1 MRTTSE
7 WKEGLQS
14 AERERRGGGHGLG
27 IAGLGSPRGGAE
39 SGNARCGPPRYCNHQ
54 PGDICRNPESGK
66 RAVYSCVR
74 LAKVCTTR
82 PNSEAKFRLS
92 SHGSDER
99 LALAR
104 ALPCGRSRACA
115 ACAALSTQSSPQA
128 TSGAPIHQRGVPV
141 PTARYSHTARINIG
155 ASAPAKALVT
165 HSSRLMFLPKRP

>member
-39 SGNARCGPPRYCNHQ
+39 SGNARRAPRALLQPPTWRDMPE
-54 PGDICRNPESGK
+54 PGSGK

-99 LALAR
+99 LALA
-104 ALPCGRSRACA
+104 SRAA
-115 ACAALSTQSSPQA
+115 VRACAALSTQSSPQA

-141 PTARYSHTARINIG
+141 PTARYSHTARIT
-155 ASAPAKALVT
+155 SERP
-165 HSSRLMFLPKRP
+165 HPPRRLLLTPQG

>member
-1 MRTTSE
+1 MSKRRDCSQQSE
-7 WKEGLQS
+7 SGEGAGTAS
-14 AERERRGGGHGLG
+14 ASLGLAPHGGERR
-27 IAGLGSPRGGAE
+27 AATRGA
-39 SGNARCGPPRYCNHQ
+39 PPARYCNHQ
-54 PGDICRNPESGK
+54 PGDMPEPGSGK

-99 LALAR
+99 LALALPRYR
-104 ALPCGRSRACA
+104 ALPCGR
-115 ACAALSTQSSPQA
+115 ALYAVVTA
-128 TSGAPIHQRGVPV
+128 GHQRRAHP
-141 PTARYSHTARINIG
+141 PARRVRAHGAILTYGTNNIG